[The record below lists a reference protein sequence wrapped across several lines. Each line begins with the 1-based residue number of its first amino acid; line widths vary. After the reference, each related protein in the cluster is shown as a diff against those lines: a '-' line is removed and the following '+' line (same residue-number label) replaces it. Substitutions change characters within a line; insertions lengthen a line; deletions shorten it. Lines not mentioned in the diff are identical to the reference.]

1 MFFAYSKTLVIFLLL
16 KSCHFK
22 LLIKAFETHFFEG
35 PRHRK
40 KAAKTTNSGV
50 STSSCNNSA
59 IKKTVLSNTVVKTNA
74 YSPNSSVS
82 YSPHMTD
89 KKLPIKPKQA
99 FDYDTENDSSKQ
111 PLETRRT
118 I

>member
-1 MFFAYSKTLVIFLLL
+1 M
-16 KSCHFK
+16 
-22 LLIKAFETHFFEG
+22 
-35 PRHRK
+35 
-40 KAAKTTNSGV
+40 
-50 STSSCNNSA
+50 
-59 IKKTVLSNTVVKTNA
+59 LSNTVVKTNA